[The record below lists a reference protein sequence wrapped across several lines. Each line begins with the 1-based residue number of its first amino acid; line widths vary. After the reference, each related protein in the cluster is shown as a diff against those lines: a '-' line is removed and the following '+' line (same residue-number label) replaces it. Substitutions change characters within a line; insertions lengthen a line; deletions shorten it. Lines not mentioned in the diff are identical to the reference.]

1 MIGGAKYT
9 GTSIADAAELLDN
22 SENRCPSGHP
32 NTGHARAHTPQ
43 YIEKYT
49 RENPDIIRTAF
60 LTTEDQN
67 TITHIALHTQIARN
81 ALMNLNRG
89 SSSEVI
95 EISRET
101 LKETGKNL
109 FTVREGEDYELP
121 KAQMWQTGE
130 KVGEEKDML
139 SVALILRHY
148 RCRTQDDDDVLVFTC
163 FPNIDTKRETRQRT
177 RLLHVQMMK
186 KVREQTQEERK
197 EKERERKRMAREQE
211 RHLRE
216 AEKRERERKAREE
229 ARTEEAREEEE
240 EAEEGEA
247 RRKRKRGRRR
257 K

>member
-9 GTSIADAAELLDN
+9 GTSVADAAELLDN

-109 FTVREGEDYELP
+109 FAVREGEDYELP
-121 KAQMWQTGE
+121 KAQMWQTGK

-139 SVALILRHY
+139 SVVLILRHY

-197 EKERERKRMAREQE
+197 EKERERKRRAREKE

-229 ARTEEAREEEE
+229 ARTGEAREEEE

>member
-1 MIGGAKYT
+1 
-9 GTSIADAAELLDN
+9 
-22 SENRCPSGHP
+22 
-32 NTGHARAHTPQ
+32 
-43 YIEKYT
+43 
-49 RENPDIIRTAF
+49 
-60 LTTEDQN
+60 
-67 TITHIALHTQIARN
+67 
-81 ALMNLNRG
+81 MNLNRG

-101 LKETGKNL
+101 LKETGRNL
-109 FTVREGEDYELP
+109 FAVREGEDYELP
-121 KAQMWQTGE
+121 KAQMWQTGN

-197 EKERERKRMAREQE
+197 EKERERKRMAREQK

-216 AEKRERERKAREE
+216 AEKRERERKVREE
-229 ARTEEAREEEE
+229 ARTEEAREEREEARTGEAREEEE
-240 EAEEGEA
+240 EAEEEEEGEA